1 MTDRMAQE
9 KGYIDVSFV
18 NLTEKRARQLRTL
31 NILRAIMVCTIGL
44 AGFLFFPFM
53 ILFLSGEDIT
63 VNIAESI
70 ADGFYLPLAFHAALN
85 ILMAIVGGFIGIALF
100 PRLEE

>member
-1 MTDRMAQE
+1 MTDRMAEE

-18 NLTEKRARQLRTL
+18 NLTEKRARELRIL

-63 VNIAESI
+63 VNMAESI
-70 ADGFYLPLAFHAALN
+70 ADGFYWLPAFHVVLN
-85 ILMAIVGGFIGIALF
+85 TLMGIVAGFIGIALF
-100 PRLEE
+100 PRLDE